1 MGGAPICEKIDV
13 ILNGVDLERYQPR
26 PRDAELAGSLGIC
39 ATRFVVGY
47 IGTLGMAHGLEN
59 VLDAAKRLQKTR
71 IVFLM
76 VGSGA
81 ERDRLVASAMERGLK
96 NVLFVPPQPKQAM
109 PSYWSLCDLALVHL
123 RDAPLFETV
132 IPSKLFEAMGMGLP
146 ILLAAPEG
154 EASKI
159 VLEEGV
165 GVHLPA
171 GNPEELARSLES
183 LMGSRNTLDEMGVR
197 SSAAARRFSRE
208 RQARLY
214 LKSLESACRA
224 ALSSQGHVP
233 GAFSSQASHTHCG
246 LIQ

>member
-1 MGGAPICEKIDV
+1 
-13 ILNGVDLERYQPR
+13 
-26 PRDAELAGSLGIC
+26 
-39 ATRFVVGY
+39 
-47 IGTLGMAHGLEN
+47 
-59 VLDAAKRLQKTR
+59 
-71 IVFLM
+71 
-76 VGSGA
+76 
-81 ERDRLVASAMERGLK
+81 MERGLK
-96 NVLFVPPQPKQAM
+96 NVLFVPAQRKQAM

-146 ILLAAPEG
+146 ILLAAPNG

-183 LMGSRNTLDEMGVR
+183 LMGSRNTLNEMGAR
-197 SSAAARRFSRE
+197 SSLAAGRYSRE

-214 LKSLESACRA
+214 LTSLESACSAVLSKQGRGLRA
-224 ALSSQGHVP
+224 SPRKRDTLTAD
-233 GAFSSQASHTHCG
+233 
-246 LIQ
+246 